1 MKSGWYCG
9 PVLWVAVAAHAAAP
23 HEHGVAR
30 LDLAVEPS
38 RVTLFL
44 ELPLDSLLGF
54 ERAPRDE
61 GERKR
66 ADEARARLGD
76 AAALF
81 AFDPAAHCAPTKV
94 DLNAPAL
101 GGAWARDEHADLEA
115 TFEFTCRDAS
125 RVGFVEVGL
134 FDAFSRLQ
142 RLDVQAATR
151 KGQMKL
157 TLKRPARRIA
167 LVR

>member
-1 MKSGWYCG
+1 MKSGWFFG
-9 PVLWVAVAAHAAAP
+9 SARALALAAQAAAP

-30 LDLAVEPS
+30 LDLAVEPT

-44 ELPLDSLLGF
+44 EMPLDSLLGF
-54 ERAPRDE
+54 ERAPRDDA
-61 GERKR
+61 ERKR
-66 ADEARARLGD
+66 ADEARARLRD

-81 AFDPAAHCAPTKV
+81 AIDPAARCTPAKV
-94 DLNAPAL
+94 ELNAPAL
-101 GGAWARDEHADLEA
+101 GGAAARDEHADLEA
-115 TFEFTCRDAS
+115 SYEFICKDAT

-134 FDAFSRLQ
+134 FDAFGRLQ

-151 KGQMKL
+151 KGQMRL
-157 TLKRPARRIA
+157 TLKRPASRIA